1 MQLKI
6 YSDVFNYT
14 NRLVATDNCFINS
27 LLSLVKILNK
37 KKNLYELLMSW
48 KLLIAKYRVLFVFNS
63 HQLLEKSVSSPSNIV
78 EINSVVDV
86 TTFT

>member
-1 MQLKI
+1 MISFPPVITFKNVTIKMQLKI

-37 KKNLYELLMSW
+37 KKFVRTVNEL
-48 KLLIAKYRVLFVFNS
+48 KITDC
-63 HQLLEKSVSSPSNIV
+63 
-78 EINSVVDV
+78 EIQGLVC
-86 TTFT
+86 F